1 MCSSE
6 EAGPRLM
13 AQVGE
18 NPIGNQE
25 YPCIQGWPVY
35 VIKRIVRM
43 NEFENESLTWMLEG
57 MIHRNKWLT

>member
-1 MCSSE
+1 
-6 EAGPRLM
+6 M